1 MEQRNRGIDLLRM
14 TAMWMVVI
22 LHILNKGGVLAAAA
36 PLSAGQGTAR
46 LLETAAYCAVNC
58 YGLISGYVGVQRR
71 FRYSG
76 ALALW
81 LRVAFYT
88 LGITAVFAC
97 LMPGS
102 VNGDRVLRAFFPV
115 LFRQYWYVTA
125 YFGMCLFIPFFNLL
139 LNRLSKGQLR
149 LLALSIVLAGLIAA
163 VYGVIAWR
171 RQEGFGMYF
180 TLLGLAVVFLFSGT
194 QVIPTMKNN
203 KRAVTAAWEQ
213 AQKDMAGVLPEH
225 FPLPARYAHPVVL
238 DRMIRV
244 LREGRAQN
252 AEEALA
258 VVKADLKALNADVQV
273 SQEEYDEVV
282 AIKPMFLNAEYQ

>member
-1 MEQRNRGIDLLRM
+1 MVECALMIALGTILANIKIYELPNGGSITLFSMVPFILVSFRHGVKWGLFTGFVNSLLQM
-14 TAMWMVVI
+14 LLGFYAPPAPGLLPLVGMI
-22 LHILNKGGVLAAAA
+22 LLDYVLA
-36 PLSAGQGTAR
+36 
-46 LLETAAYCAVNC
+46 
-58 YGLISGYVGVQRR
+58 
-71 FRYSG
+71 
-76 ALALW
+76 
-81 LRVAFYT
+81 
-88 LGITAVFAC
+88 
-97 LMPGS
+97 
-102 VNGDRVLRAFFPV
+102 
-115 LFRQYWYVTA
+115 
-125 YFGMCLFIPFFNLL
+125 
-139 LNRLSKGQLR
+139 
-149 LLALSIVLAGLIAA
+149 
-163 VYGVIAWR
+163 
-171 RQEGFGMYF
+171 F

-213 AQKDMAGVLPEH
+213 AQKDVAGVLPEH

-282 AIKPMFLNAEYQ
+282 AIKPMFLVSDYE